1 MIAIDTNV
9 LIRVL
14 VDDPDAPDQCQQ
26 ARELLLVHGSAWIAQ
41 IVLVE
46 TVWVLES
53 VYGFGRTEILNVVER
68 IRENPALELE
78 AVDRLDTALTLY
90 RNSTADFADGLIL
103 LVAATQRRLV
113 LHTFDRKLARLDG
126 AQRIV
131 PT

>member
-1 MIAIDTNV
+1 M
-9 LIRVL
+9 
-14 VDDPDAPDQCQQ
+14 VDDPDAPDQYQQ

-53 VYGFGRTEILNVVER
+53 VYGFGGTEILNVVER
-68 IRENPALELE
+68 LRENPALELE
-78 AVDRLDTALTLY
+78 AVDRLDAALTLY

-103 LVAATQRRLV
+103 VAATQRRLV
-113 LHTFDRKLARLDG
+113 LYTFDRKLARLDG